1 MSIVRVG
8 LGETDKFAQGY
19 EAIFGKKKPA
29 AGKAKS
35 AAKKSA
41 SAKKKKTRKKKERKR
56 GRDS

>member
-29 AGKAKS
+29 VKKKKS
-35 AAKKSA
+35 SAKKIA
-41 SAKKKKTRKKKERKR
+41 TAKKKKTRQK
-56 GRDS
+56 